1 MGGQS
6 NGSFSDRTYT
16 QPQPRMFDN
25 NMEAPQLMSSG
36 MQGSWKV
43 PPQFAGGPALNTGMP
58 QPSQYP
64 SFNFGNQ
71 NQANQ
76 LAVLQE
82 APTAQNYGNGGL
94 FGMPQQPQIPG
105 MTPNPKMPG
114 ICG

>member
-25 NMEAPQLMSSG
+25 NMQAPSPM
-36 MQGSWKV
+36 
-43 PPQFAGGPALNTGMP
+43 PAVNPMP
-58 QPSQYP
+58 
-64 SFNFGNQ
+64 NFGGGGYPMQ
-71 NQANQ
+71 MAGFQP
-76 LAVLQE
+76 
-82 APTAQNYGNGGL
+82 APTAQSYGNGGL